1 MRLDQTENLVDQH
14 GIICLADAQFA
25 PVFVDEAQE
34 TLVIIGQLHAPVDAA
49 FISSCETLLQTV
61 ITGEYA
67 PQPSITADCQRIIRQ
82 NTHVSKSTT
91 LNWTGRL
98 VAMAALLIAIVCIGE
113 FVIDR
118 EWIAGT
124 STPDGSTYVIR
135 SYEID
140 TGFISASAID
150 YIADEDTV
158 QFSTQEWSEL
168 TEYLGYEPAM
178 IDASALG
185 LHPQGQYDVFSGVQ
199 SRTLI
204 MGYSNAGTGAGF
216 QYVNCVIVD
225 YFREEDVLFAF
236 QQNAEGRTVTI
247 AGQEAYLSAYTVE
260 QPLENQNH
268 TSITWT
274 QGTKLF
280 HLTGNLSE
288 EQLIMTAEMIILQQ

>member
-1 MRLDQTENLVDQH
+1 MPHELVKLREEMTSGRISRADLQARLE
-14 GIICLADAQFA
+14 IMIE
-25 PVFVDEAQE
+25 EAY
-34 TLVIIGQLHAPVDAA
+34 LHAPVDAA

-67 PQPSITADCQRIIRQ
+67 PQPSITEDCQRIIRQ
-82 NTHVSKSTT
+82 NTHISKPTT

-98 VAMAALLIAIVCIGE
+98 VAMAALLIAIVFIGE

-124 STPDGSTYVIR
+124 TTPDGGTYVIR

-150 YIADEDTV
+150 YIADEDAV
-158 QFSTQEWSEL
+158 RFSTQEWSEL
-168 TEYLGYEPAM
+168 TDYLGYEPAM
-178 IDASALG
+178 INVSALG
-185 LHPQGQYDVFSGVQ
+185 LHPQGQYDVFTGMQ

-204 MGYSNAGTGAGF
+204 MGYSNAGTGTAF

-225 YFREEDVLFAF
+225 YFRQEDVLFAF
-236 QQNAEGRTVTI
+236 QQNAEGRTVNV
-247 AGQEAYLSAYTVE
+247 AGQKVYLSTYTVE
-260 QPLENQNH
+260 QPLESQNCI
-268 TSITWT
+268 SITWM
-274 QGTKLF
+274 QGTQLF

-288 EQLIMTAEMIILQQ
+288 EKLIMTAEMIILQQ

>member
-1 MRLDQTENLVDQH
+1 MPNELERLREEMLSGRISTADLQSNLE
-14 GIICLADAQFA
+14 IMIE
-25 PVFVDEAQE
+25 EAYLR
-34 TLVIIGQLHAPVDAA
+34 TPVDAA
-49 FISSCETLLQTV
+49 FISSCEALLQTV

-67 PQPSITADCQRIIRQ
+67 PPPSITADCQRIIRQ
-82 NTHVSKSTT
+82 NTYVSKSTN

-113 FVIDR
+113 FIIDR
-118 EWIAGT
+118 EWIAGNT
-124 STPDGSTYVIR
+124 TPDGSTYVIR

-150 YIADEDTV
+150 YIADEDAV

-168 TEYLGYEPAM
+168 TEHLGYEPAM

-185 LHPQGQYDVFSGVQ
+185 LHPQGQYDVFTGAQ

-204 MGYSNAGTGAGF
+204 MGYSNAGTGAAF

-225 YFREEDVLFAF
+225 YFRQEDVLFAF
-236 QQNAEGRTVTI
+236 RQNTEGRTVTI

-260 QPLENQNH
+260 QPLGSQNRI
-268 TSITWT
+268 SITWMKET
-274 QGTKLF
+274 QLF

-288 EQLIMTAEMIILQQ
+288 EQIIMSAESIIRQQ

>member
-1 MRLDQTENLVDQH
+1 MPNELEKLREEMLSGRISRDDLQSRLE
-14 GIICLADAQFA
+14 IMIE
-25 PVFVDEAQE
+25 EAY
-34 TLVIIGQLHAPVDAA
+34 LHAPVDAA

-124 STPDGSTYVIR
+124 TTPDGSTYVIR

-150 YIADEDTV
+150 YIADENAV

-168 TEYLGYEPAM
+168 TDYLGYEPAM

-185 LHPQGQYDVFSGVQ
+185 LHPQGQYDVFTGTQ

-204 MGYSNAGTGAGF
+204 MGYSNTGTGATF

-225 YFREEDVLFAF
+225 YFRQEDVLFAF
-236 QQNAEGRTVTI
+236 QQNAEGRTGTI
-247 AGQEAYLSAYTVE
+247 AGQEAYLSAYTIE

-268 TSITWT
+268 TSITWM
-274 QGTKLF
+274 QGTQLF